1 MRILLV
7 EDEKRISSFIERG
20 LKEEGFA
27 IDAAPDGD
35 KALQLARLHPYDLM
49 ILDIMLPVKD
59 GLSLCRELRSEK
71 ITAPILMLTAKG
83 SVKDKVAGLNSG
95 ADDYL
100 AKPFEFEEL
109 LARIR
114 ALGRRKSIFQ
124 TTCLKIEDLTLNQLT
139 HRVERAGK
147 EMILTSKEYALLQY
161 LMLHSNEVITRTMI
175 SEHVWN
181 EDFDTLTNVIDVYI
195 NYLRKK
201 IDEGFSKLLIQTIR
215 GTGYIL
221 KGNLAKN

>member
-7 EDEKRISSFIERG
+7 EDEKRIASFVQRG
-20 LKEEGFA
+20 LKEEGFVV
-27 IDAAPDGD
+27 DHAPDGET
-35 KALQLARLHPYDLM
+35 ALYLAGVNPYDAV
-49 ILDIMLPVKD
+49 ILDVMLPGKD
-59 GLSLCRELRSEK
+59 GITICRELRSK
-71 ITAPILMLTAKG
+71 LKSDLPVLMLTAK
-83 SVKDKVAGLNSG
+83 STVKDKVTGLNAG

-109 LARIR
+109 IARVR
-114 ALGRRKSIFQ
+114 ALLRRKTHTLQ
-124 TTCLKIEDLTLNQLT
+124 TQLKVDDLELDPFT
-139 HRVERAGK
+139 HQVRRGGK
-147 EMILTSKEYALLQY
+147 EILLTSKEYTLLHY
-161 LMLHSNEVITRTMI
+161 LMMNAGHVVTRTMI

-201 IDEGFSKLLIQTIR
+201 IDEGSGRPLIHTLR

-221 KGNLAKN
+221 KNTHD